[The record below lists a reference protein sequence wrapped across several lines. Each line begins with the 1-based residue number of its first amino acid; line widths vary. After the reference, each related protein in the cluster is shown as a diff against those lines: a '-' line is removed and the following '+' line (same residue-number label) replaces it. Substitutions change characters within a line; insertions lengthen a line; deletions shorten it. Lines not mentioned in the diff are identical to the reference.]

1 MTITENSIER
11 LRAAWKGI
19 QHAKPGIRIR
29 EAAADLGSSEAE
41 LLATTIGDETVRLD
55 GNWQDLVKRLPVL
68 GRVMSLTRNNGC
80 ILEHKGAF
88 QKINTFGN
96 GDHAMG
102 TVVGPIESRIF
113 FSTWHVAFAVK
124 QRKDDRDLISLQ
136 VFDQAGE
143 AITKIYLQEKSDFDA
158 FEKIMN
164 DFAST
169 NQSPE
174 QFTKKYPADD
184 YETDI
189 NKESL
194 LEDWAELKDTHDFFP
209 MLKKYNA
216 HRHYALELAEGKFSY
231 RIDPSGVQ
239 QILQAA
245 ATEKL
250 PIMIFAGNRGNLQ
263 IHQGKVK
270 TIRLI
275 ERGHTG
281 EEKWLNVLDPD
292 FNMHL
297 RMDHVKEVW
306 VVTKPT
312 QDGQVT
318 SVEVFDSRRDLI
330 VQFFGLR
337 KPGIQQFEG
346 WKSLVNSLPRIQK

>member
-11 LRAAWKGI
+11 LRTAWKGI

-55 GNWQDLVKRLPVL
+55 GNWQDLVKRLPEL
-68 GRVMSLTRNNGC
+68 GKVMSLTRNNGC
-80 ILEHKGAF
+80 ILEHKGTF
-88 QKINTFGN
+88 QKISTFGN

-102 TVVGPIESRIF
+102 TVIGPIESRIF
-113 FSTWHVAFAVK
+113 FKSWHVAFAVK
-124 QRKDDRDLISLQ
+124 QKKDDRDLISLQ
-136 VFDQAGE
+136 VFDHAGE
-143 AITKIYLQEKSDFDA
+143 AITKIYLQEKSDTDA

-164 DFAST
+164 DFASA

-174 QFTKKYPADD
+174 QFIKKYVAET
-184 YETDI
+184 YETKID
-189 NKESL
+189 KEVL
-194 LEDWAELKDTHDFFP
+194 LADWAVLKDTHDFFP
-209 MLKKYNA
+209 MLKKYNV
-216 HRHYALELAEGKFSY
+216 HRYRALELAEGKFSY
-231 RIDPSGVQ
+231 RINSSGIQ
-239 QILQAA
+239 QILQSAA
-245 ATEKL
+245 AEKL

-297 RMDHVKEVW
+297 RMDCVEDVW

-312 QDGQVT
+312 EDGAVT
-318 SVEVFDSRRDLI
+318 SVEVFDGKRDLI

-337 KPGIQQFEG
+337 KPGVQELEG
-346 WKSLVNSLPRIQK
+346 WKNLVNSLPKL